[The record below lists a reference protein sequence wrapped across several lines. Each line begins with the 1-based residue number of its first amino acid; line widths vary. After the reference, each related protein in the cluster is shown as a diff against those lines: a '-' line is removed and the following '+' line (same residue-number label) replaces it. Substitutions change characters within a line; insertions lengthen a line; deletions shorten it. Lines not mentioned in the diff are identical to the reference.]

1 MSSLLGDILG
11 GISFVDSLGR
21 NGTVSRQGSQLSYKP
36 TWYENI
42 FGVNSDKQLAIEQQN
57 IANEQFDKQF
67 ALQQETH
74 NANLKNMS
82 FNQNL
87 ALRQQNMAEESYKN
101 GIINQASQWQKLGVN
116 PAALSG
122 SVSGQSMSGG
132 SSVSGVGGSSASGR
146 NGSSFNQQS
155 LAAILP
161 SLLSY
166 RSFVEE
172 NKLAKKQLEVENKK
186 VDVENKKVDSDIA
199 LNEST
204 IGERD
209 RRFGLDSSVA
219 SSEIAYKDASTS
231 FIQSQSAYQDL
242 LNDDFKKF
250 FSLYPKGSYTMLKLF
265 QGLDWKVATAIGVV
279 GLISGSANLY
289 DSVASKSS
297 SYPNAMSLF
306 NKLRSGKSSSSSSSS
321 SSSGSYSRLVK
332 KSSKSSSSVSKTSS
346 PALVSSSSYGS
357 NSAGSKKTSSSD
369 SSFKKG
375 STPLYAYK
383 SKKSVPELSI
393 VEELVGSENLLEDEE
408 YEAYKELNFEA
419 LNVVHNVKKYES
431 LPKSV
436 QQDIKEVVEEH
447 SGVDFTIDSDKL
459 DKIEDVI
466 DYTSGKSSKIQK
478 AYIEDILIR
487 ETRDYTVDENGFMH
501 RKGYAGSTKANKM
514 VDF

>member
-1 MSSLLGDILG
+1 MSSILGDILG
-11 GISFVDSLGR
+11 GISFADSLGR
-21 NGTVSRQGSQLSYKP
+21 NGTVSREGSQLSYKP

-67 ALQQETH
+67 ALQQESH
-74 NANLKNMS
+74 NANLQNMS

-101 GIINQASQWQKLGVN
+101 GIINQASQWQKLGIN
-116 PAALSG
+116 PASLSG

-132 SSVSGVGGSSASGR
+132 SSVAGTSGSSASGR
-146 NGSSFNQQS
+146 NGSSFSQEA
-155 LAAILP
+155 LASILP

-219 SSEIAYKDASTS
+219 SSEIANKDASTS
-231 FIQSQSAYQDL
+231 FIKSQSAYQEL

-250 FSLYPKGSYTMLKLF
+250 FTLYPKGSYTMFNSFK
-265 QGLDWKVATAIGVV
+265 GLDWQVAAAIGVV

-289 DSVASKSS
+289 NSVASKSD
-297 SYPNAMSLF
+297 SYPDAMKLF
-306 NKLRSGKSSSSSSSS
+306 NKLRSGSSSSSS
-321 SSSGSYSRLVK
+321 SSSGSYTRTVR
-332 KSSKSSSSVSKTSS
+332 KSSSSSNSSSVSKTSS
-346 PALVSSSSYGS
+346 PALVSSGSYGS
-357 NSAGSKKTSSSD
+357 NSAGSKKTSKSD

-375 STPLYAYK
+375 ATPLSAYK
-383 SKKSVPELSI
+383 AKKSVPELSI
-393 VEELVGSENLLEDEE
+393 VEELVGSENLLDDEE

-431 LPKSV
+431 LPKAV

-447 SGVDFTIDSDKL
+447 KGIDFTIDSEKL

-466 DYTSGKSSKIQK
+466 EYTSGKSSKIQK

-487 ETRDYTVDENGFMH
+487 NYDDYYVDENGFMH

-514 VDF
+514 VSF